1 MLISNDKLDFS
12 AHTPMMAQYLR
23 LKADFP
29 DTLLFYRMG
38 DFYEMFYQDAERAAA
53 LLDITLTTRGQ
64 SAGQPIAMAGV
75 PFHSVDGYLAR
86 LIKLGESVAIC
97 EQVGDVATA
106 KGPVERKVV
115 RVVTPG
121 TLTDSELMSDK
132 SESLLLAVH
141 PGARGRVGL
150 AWLAVTQGQVHLAEC
165 AVDELA
171 SWVDRI
177 APSELLLP
185 QDAGAAFE
193 QRLRGL
199 SCALTH
205 RPAFQFDAPLGQRKL
220 LEQLQAASLAA
231 WSAEDLPHAHAAAAA
246 LLTYAEHTQG
256 RALTHVRAL
265 AVECP
270 GDLIELPATTR
281 RNLEL
286 VQTLR
291 GEDAP
296 TLFSLLDT
304 CMTGMGSRL
313 LKSWLLAPQR
323 ARGDASARLR
333 AIGALREGS
342 LGQRLRATLKGT
354 SDVERITARLAL
366 SRVRPRELVALRQA
380 LQKQEL
386 LALVQQ
392 APEAFLTTD
401 FYGTP
406 APHPSLS
413 PEGRGRSAT
422 PVLPPLPLGEGGGEG
437 TRPASQHGVR
447 PALLAQIAEDLQPPA
462 EALALLQAALQD
474 EPAALIRDGGV
485 IAPGLDEELDELRAI
500 QDNCDAFLLELEA
513 RERQRT
519 GIANLRVQFN
529 KVHGFYIEVTQG
541 QASKVPDDYRRR
553 QTLKNAERFITPEL
567 KAFEDKALSAQ
578 ERALAREKWLYEHL
592 LNELQAHVPQLT
604 RFARAIATLDAL
616 ATLAERSLTLGWC
629 APEFVREPC
638 IEIRGG
644 RHPVVE
650 ARLAETSGVPFIAN
664 DTVLGPKARM
674 QVITGPN
681 MGGKSTYM
689 RQVAL
694 IALLASIGSHVPA
707 QSCRLGPLDAIHT
720 RIGAADDLAN
730 AQSTFMLE
738 MTEAAQ
744 ILHAVARQEAPGR
757 PKLADTPRG
766 TSEAQP
772 RSRGEYSLVLMD
784 EIGRGTSTFDG
795 LALASGIATHLHD
808 KVQAFTLFA
817 THYFE
822 LTEFPATHRA
832 AFNVHVAA
840 AESGHDIVFL
850 HELQPGPASRSYGIQ
865 VARLAGVPA
874 AVVNHARH
882 ALAQLEQGAA
892 AHQAQVDLFAPP
904 PASAAPEPSAVEAAL
919 AAIDPDALSPREA
932 LEALYELKRRLDPST
947 RSA

>member
-1 MLISNDKLDFS
+1 
-12 AHTPMMAQYLR
+12 MMAQYLR

-38 DFYEMFYQDAERAAA
+38 DFYEMFYADAERAAG

-64 SAGQPIAMAGV
+64 SAGQPIPMAGV

-97 EQVGDVATA
+97 EQIGDPATS

-121 TLTDSELMSDK
+121 TLTDSELLSDK
-132 SESLLLAVH
+132 SESILLAVA
-141 PGARGRVGL
+141 PGARQRCGL

-165 AVDELA
+165 ATDELPA
-171 SWVDRI
+171 WLDRV

-185 QDAGAAFE
+185 ADATPALE
-193 QRLRGL
+193 QRLQSARPAAGRGP
-199 SCALTH
+199 ALTH
-205 RPAFQFDAPLGQRKL
+205 RPEFQFDAALGRRKL

-231 WSAEDLPHAHAAAAA
+231 WNAEDLPHAQAAAAA

-256 RALTHVRAL
+256 RALTHVRGVV
-265 AVECP
+265 VERP
-270 GDLIELPATTR
+270 GELIELPATTR

-291 GEDAP
+291 GEDSP
-296 TLFSLLDT
+296 TLFSLLDS
-304 CMTGMGSRL
+304 CMTGMGSRQ
-313 LKSWLLAPQR
+313 LKSWLLAPPRER
-323 ARGDASARLR
+323 AKASARLT
-333 AIGALREGS
+333 AIGALREGT
-342 LGQRLRATLKGT
+342 LAQQLRAQLKGT

-366 SRVRPRELVALRQA
+366 GQVRPRELVALRHA
-380 LQKQEL
+380 LQKHEL
-386 LALVQQ
+386 LALVHQ
-392 APEAFLTTD
+392 AQAAYLTQISADLAPPEEALD
-401 FYGTP
+401 LLR
-406 APHPSLS
+406 A
-413 PEGRGRSAT
+413 
-422 PVLPPLPLGEGGGEG
+422 
-437 TRPASQHGVR
+437 
-447 PALLAQIAEDLQPPA
+447 ALLE
-462 EALALLQAALQD
+462 

-485 IAPGLDEELDELRAI
+485 IAPGLDAELDELRAI
-500 QDNCDAFLLELEA
+500 SDHCDAFLIDLEA
-513 RERQRT
+513 RERART

-529 KVHGFYIEVTQG
+529 KVHGFYIEVSQG

-567 KAFEDKALSAQ
+567 KTFEDKALSAQ

-592 LNELQAHVPQLT
+592 LNALQPHVPRLT
-604 RFARAIATLDAL
+604 HYARAIAALDAL
-616 ATLAERSLTLGWC
+616 CALAERSLTLNWN
-629 APEFVREPC
+629 APRFTREPC

-650 ARLAETSGVPFIAN
+650 TRLAETSGAPFIAN
-664 DTVLGPKARM
+664 DTVLGHKARM
-674 QVITGPN
+674 QIITGPN

-694 IALLASIGSHVPA
+694 IALLAAMGSYVPA

-744 ILHAVARQEAPGR
+744 ILHTATAE
-757 PKLADTPRG
+757 
-766 TSEAQP
+766 
-772 RSRGEYSLVLMD
+772 SLVLMD

-795 LALASGIATHLHD
+795 LALASGIAAHLHD
-808 KVQAFTLFA
+808 KVAAFTLFA

-822 LTEFPATHRA
+822 LTEFPASHRA
-832 AFNVHVAA
+832 ALNVHVSA
-840 AESGHDIVFL
+840 AESGPGIVFL
-850 HELQPGPASRSYGIQ
+850 HELQPGPASRSHGIQ

-882 ALAQLEQGAA
+882 VLGELEQGAS
-892 AHQAQVDLFAPP
+892 QSRAQVDLFAAPP
-904 PASAAPEPSAVEAAL
+904 PAHETQPHPLQTAL
-919 AAIDPDALSPREA
+919 AGIDPDALSPREA
-932 LEALYELKRRLDPST
+932 LDALYQLKKL
-947 RSA
+947 AGAAG